1 MCIGNL
7 NLSDTKKKIHCLADG
22 CALWFASETIPGH
35 SSCSMRSGSANENAK
50 EMAIAI
56 KVGRQ

>member
-1 MCIGNL
+1 M
-7 NLSDTKKKIHCLADG
+7 SDTKKKIHCLADG

-35 SSCSMRSGSANENAK
+35 GSCSMRSGSANENAK
-50 EMAIAI
+50 EMAIAM